1 MTGTELID
9 MLGLRL
15 EDPAESDFTSATK
28 IKALNIA
35 QRTVV
40 NLIDNAYLTE
50 LQVIDA
56 HTAVHDTNGY
66 VDNNLVGGKVLFASP
81 ATPNGSSSGLA
92 SIDPIRGGVIAIEVF
107 KRSGDSGSFT
117 EASLGF
123 ANMIEP
129 QDAKRLENSYL
140 AGSDS
145 NPIAYVFQEAIYVE
159 PFKSDSSLDGAVDV
173 WYIKNPTAIAD
184 NATECELNVAL
195 HETVLDFAE
204 SQLWKMDNKPERA
217 NNAYTSAINQIKAL
231 NDRYQVEKPR
241 GIGTQGRA

>member
-1 MTGTELID
+1 MTGTEMID

-15 EDPAESDFTSATK
+15 EDPSESNFTSATK

-50 LQVIDA
+50 LQIIDEHPA
-56 HTAVHDTNGY
+56 LHATNGY
-66 VDNNLVGGKVLFASP
+66 TENNLVGSKVVFTGSGSGKL
-81 ATPNGSSSGLA
+81 N
-92 SIDPIRGGVIAIEVF
+92 IDPIRGGVIAVKVF
-107 KRSGDSGSFT
+107 KRTGSAGSFT
-117 EASLGF
+117 ESSLGF

-145 NPIAYVFQEAIYVE
+145 NPVAYVFQDAVYIEPTGIEGAI
-159 PFKSDSSLDGAVDV
+159 DV
-173 WYIKNPTAIAD
+173 WYIKNPTDVAD
-184 NATECELNVAL
+184 NSTECELNIAL
-195 HETVLDFAE
+195 HESILDFAE
-204 SQLWKMDNKPERA
+204 SQLWKMDNKPDRA
-217 NNAYTSAINQIKAL
+217 GVAYTNAVNQIKAL
-231 NDRYQVEKPR
+231 NDRYQVEKPK